1 MEGPSTNIDDI
12 VNNGKMLSSDDADMV
27 DSIINDLNS
36 NSKPTSQET
45 MPQITDEEREVIMK
59 QKQMQDQEQR
69 QYEMQQQQQQI
80 QNQQL
85 QQQQEMINMYSQ
97 INDRKEESFEEK
109 VKKYLFNS
117 LDVVAVLLLSI
128 LFNVSSFSEFL
139 KFKSVPFLYNIE
151 TDTSTNASIILKGVL
166 IAITFAIIKYFIK

>member
-59 QKQMQDQEQR
+59 QKQMQEQEQR
-69 QYEMQQQQQQI
+69 QYQMQQQQQQI

-97 INDRKEESFEEK
+97 INDKEEESFEEK
-109 VKKYLFNS
+109 IKKYLFNS

>member
-1 MEGPSTNIDDI
+1 MDGPSTNIDDI

-45 MPQITDEEREVIMK
+45 MPQITDEERDVIMK
-59 QKQMQDQEQR
+59 QKQMQEQEQR
-69 QYEMQQQQQQI
+69 QYQMQQQQQQI

-97 INDRKEESFEEK
+97 INDKEEESFEEK
-109 VKKYLFNS
+109 IKKYAFKS

-151 TDTSTNASIILKGVL
+151 SETSTTASIILKALL
-166 IAITFAIIKYFIK
+166 ITICFAIIKQFIK